1 MASPTKDFEDWFEEV
16 KQIAREFNTE
26 EYVAKAYFMY
36 EDYHEA
42 GCTPYEAYEQ
52 EWL

>member
-1 MASPTKDFEDWFEEV
+1 MAQPTMDFDEWFEEV
-16 KQIAREFNTE
+16 VQIAREFDND
-26 EYVAKAYFMY
+26 YLVVKAYFMY